1 MKDFFNNIFRKEE
14 NKQEKPA
21 MEEKQSTENLETEEV
36 LDGAPEA
43 TAENIADQSA
53 ENSDN
58 MPDDMPEN
66 ADKTAAL
73 LAEVAEIKDKYL
85 RLAAEFENYKRR
97 TTKERLELLDTAARE
112 TIVALLPVVD
122 DFDRAVSANEKLD
135 DAESL
140 KDGFKLIQQRFGQ
153 ILERRGLKAMETN
166 GSNFD
171 VDLHQAVTE
180 LPMGDEMKGKV
191 IDTVEKGFK
200 LNDKIIRFAKVV
212 VGA

>member
-1 MKDFFNNIFRKEE
+1 MKDFFNNIFKKQE
-14 NKQEKPA
+14 NKQEKPE
-21 MEEKQSTENLETEEV
+21 MEEKQEMTNLETEELMGDASEV
-36 LDGAPEA
+36 TPEN
-43 TAENIADQSA
+43 TAEQAQ
-53 ENSDN
+53 E
-58 MPDDMPEN
+58 E
-66 ADKTAAL
+66 ADKTDKTDKTAELTAE
-73 LAEVAEIKDKYL
+73 LAEMKDKYL

-122 DFDRAVSANEKLD
+122 DFDRAVAANEKVD
-135 DAESL
+135 DIEAL

-153 ILERRGLKAMETN
+153 ILERRGLKAMDSS

-180 LPMGDEMKGKV
+180 LAMGEEMKGKV